1 MISSIGIVFSWIS
14 FSLLLIL
21 FFNKKKYYTEILVR
35 INLFIQ
41 VFLFCLL
48 EVGLFLNDFSVS
60 YIANYS
66 AKSTP
71 PLYKFASLWGSLD
84 GSILLWNLCLS
95 LFMYLYLKLYKNT
108 SSDLDIKIF
117 SLIMIFFVGYTVF
130 SSSPFAGC
138 IELAAIGCS
147 NSTILPFQEL
157 VTSSIGRGPNPLLQN
172 HPLMAIHPPMLY
184 VGYVGM
190 TMPFVAATGRLYSK
204 QGRSNDWVEV
214 AEKTTYIP
222 WLFLTIGITLGAA
235 WSYEVLGWGGYWA
248 WDPVENVSFIPWL
261 LATAFLHSAKIQKS
275 QNTLLNWNY
284 ILVGLMFL
292 STIFG
297 TFITR
302 SGVLISVHAF
312 SNGNIGT
319 YLLFGMLLFSLIFIV
334 IGSKNIDY
342 FSKSKKIDNWFG
354 KSGFFV
360 YNNIFLFSAA
370 LVVFIGTIFPLIYET
385 LYDRQITIGRSYYD
399 VIVGPLLLI
408 LLGLMIFS
416 IKLPIKN
423 LNFKKWTDENNN
435 LINSSLIL
443 SVFILLYLNNSYV
456 LVVTVAISVLLIV
469 LTFKNF
475 YKNFRGQKTNI
486 TYWTGQIAHLGIAIF
501 SLGIILNVSQSYSTE
516 KEINSF
522 EEFSFNNQTYFV
534 YDSIEESLPEKN
546 VIKLPIS
553 NQRTT
558 KFTSLN
564 IFKNSS
570 QQAISSPAVFR
581 TFLNDIYITVKFIDE
596 NSYKL
601 IVRNNYGIFIM
612 WIGLFISSISFLPRL
627 KKYEK

>member
-1 MISSIGIVFSWIS
+1 MIYNIGIIFSWIS
-14 FSLLLIL
+14 FAMLIFL
-21 FFNKKKYYTEILVR
+21 FLNKKSIYTEVLVR

-48 EVGLFLNDFSVS
+48 EIGLFLNDFSIS

-66 AKSTP
+66 ARTTP

-95 LFMYLYLKLYKNT
+95 LFMYLYLKFYKDN

-138 IELAAIGCS
+138 IELAAVGCS
-147 NSTILPFQEL
+147 SSTILPFQEL

-184 VGYVGM
+184 IGYVGM
-190 TMPFVAATGRLYSK
+190 TMPFVAATSRLYSK
-204 QGRSNDWVEV
+204 SDNSNSWVEV

-261 LATAFLHSAKIQKS
+261 LATAFLHSSKIQRS

-319 YLLFGMLLFSLIFIV
+319 YLLFGMLFFGLIFIV
-334 IGSKNIDY
+334 IGYKNIEY
-342 FSKSKKIDNWFG
+342 FSNSKKIDNWFG

-360 YNNIFLFSAA
+360 YNNIFLFSSA

-385 LYDRQITIGRSYYD
+385 LYNRQITIGRSYYD
-399 VIVGPLLLI
+399 ILVGPLLLI
-408 LLGLMIFS
+408 LLVLMIFS

-423 LNFKKWTDENNN
+423 LNVKKWIEENNIV
-435 LINSSLIL
+435 INSSLII
-443 SVFILLYLNNSYV
+443 SIFILLNLNNSYI
-456 LVVTVAISVLLIV
+456 LVITLAISVLLIFV
-469 LTFKNF
+469 IFANL
-475 YKNFRGQKTNI
+475 YKNFRNQKSNSS
-486 TYWTGQIAHLGIAIF
+486 YWTGQIAHLGIGIF
-501 SLGIILNVSQSYSTE
+501 ALGIILNVSQSYSTE
-516 KEINSF
+516 IEIDSF
-522 EEFSFNNQTYFV
+522 EEFNFNNQTYFV

-553 NQRTT
+553 NQNTT
-558 KFTSLN
+558 KYTSLN

-581 TFLNDIYITVKFIDE
+581 TLFNDIYITVKFIDE
-596 NSYKL
+596 SSYKL

-612 WIGLFISSISFLPRL
+612 WIGLFVSSISFFPRL
-627 KKYEK
+627 KKYAK

>member
-1 MISSIGIVFSWIS
+1 MIYNIGIIFSWIS
-14 FSLLLIL
+14 FAMLIFL
-21 FFNKKKYYTEILVR
+21 FLNKKSIYTEVLVR

-48 EVGLFLNDFSVS
+48 EIGLFLNDFSIS

-66 AKSTP
+66 ARTTP

-95 LFMYLYLKLYKNT
+95 LFMYLYLKFYKDN

-138 IELAAIGCS
+138 IELAAVGCS
-147 NSTILPFQEL
+147 SSTILPFQEL

-184 VGYVGM
+184 IGYVGM
-190 TMPFVAATGRLYSK
+190 TMPFVAATSRLYSK
-204 QGRSNDWVEV
+204 SDNSNSWVEV

-261 LATAFLHSAKIQKS
+261 LATAFLHSSKIQRS

-319 YLLFGMLLFSLIFIV
+319 YLLFGMLFFGLIFIV
-334 IGSKNIDY
+334 IGYKNIDY
-342 FSKSKKIDNWFG
+342 FSNSKKIDNWFG

-360 YNNIFLFSAA
+360 YNNIFLFSSA

-385 LYDRQITIGRSYYD
+385 LYNRQITIGRSYYD
-399 VIVGPLLLI
+399 ILVGPLLLI
-408 LLGLMIFS
+408 LLVLMIFS

-423 LNFKKWTDENNN
+423 LNVKKWIEENNIV
-435 LINSSLIL
+435 INSSLII
-443 SVFILLYLNNSYV
+443 SIFILLNLNNSYI
-456 LVVTVAISVLLIV
+456 LVITLAISVLLIFV
-469 LTFKNF
+469 IFANL
-475 YKNFRGQKTNI
+475 YKNFRNQKSNSS
-486 TYWTGQIAHLGIAIF
+486 YWTGQIAHLGIGIF
-501 SLGIILNVSQSYSTE
+501 ALGIILNVSQSYSTE
-516 KEINSF
+516 IEIDSF
-522 EEFSFNNQTYFV
+522 EEFNFNNQIYFV
-534 YDSIEESLPEKN
+534 YDSIKESLPEKN

-553 NQRTT
+553 NQNTT
-558 KFTSLN
+558 KYTSLN

-581 TFLNDIYITVKFIDE
+581 TLFNDIYITVKFIDE
-596 NSYKL
+596 SSYKL

-612 WIGLFISSISFLPRL
+612 WIGLFVSSISFFPRL
-627 KKYEK
+627 KKYAK